1 MLFFDLDGTLL
12 DSNGIWLQIDIDFL
26 REHGIDPVPQDY
38 TDFVSRSSFNA
49 SAVFTKE
56 RFRLSMSIDQI
67 VARWQEMAREH
78 YAGRLP
84 LKPGAWE
91 LLNELVRRGERLA
104 IVTSCMPHL
113 CMSALEH
120 HGIAGLF
127 HSIHYSHL
135 LGIEKSDPDLF
146 RQVARLEGLA
156 PQDCVLLDDSPDY
169 CAAAK
174 EAGWQVWGVY
184 DPLFDHRAQEL
195 SALCGPNRFLKY
207 LTGYLA
213 LQ

>member
-38 TDFVSRSSFNA
+38 TDFVCRNSFNA

-56 RFRLSMSIDQI
+56 RFQLPMTTDQI

-78 YAGRLP
+78 YALHLP
-84 LKPGAWE
+84 LKPGVREVLEE
-91 LLNELVRRGERLA
+91 LIRQGERLSM
-104 IVTSCMPHL
+104 VTSCMPHL
-113 CMSALEH
+113 CASALERH
-120 HGIAGLF
+120 EISGLF
-127 HSIHYSHL
+127 RSIHYSHL
-135 LGIEKSDPDLF
+135 LGIEKSDPNLF
-146 RQVARLEGLA
+146 RQVARLEGLD
-156 PQDCVLLDDSPDY
+156 PQDCTLFDDSPNY

-174 EAGWQVWGVY
+174 EAGWQVWGVH
-184 DPLFDHRAQEL
+184 DPLFAHRKQEFFR
-195 SALCGPNRFLKY
+195 LCRPNRYLQD